1 MKKKLFAPPF
11 RITSNEI
18 VYKNV
23 YYNGFH
29 SLQQFKIENLTIE
42 TIVVKL
48 DSTLKDQIGFQL
60 ENENIKDLDL
70 STENLATNTAAW
82 TTFTA
87 PQDLSQFNQL
97 FNYVNHTDHLK
108 LQPNQKLIFIIAFL
122 PIILD
127 LSTAANLI
135 HIDGSV
141 FFTCNDYT
149 LDLDFHATVCQSI
162 LASDELDTGLMF
174 EDSLVGETYI
184 KDITIFNQSAIN
196 LYWRL
201 NTLDLMFLKNK
212 PNNNNSNNNGT
223 TSYSPNSTNTAIDTW
238 LQFVDA
244 STFMI
249 LNHNQ
254 PEPIAPFSHYT
265 FRVIFTPKEVG
276 KFNYDLQIENK
287 NDVQNIIQTKIHAT
301 MRAFMHWDTL
311 VVTSGNSLDFGD
323 CISGAWNN
331 QQIVLNNIS
340 ESPIDIEFIADG
352 AELGFDIMVKQ
363 DDHFSTNRRF
373 SNNFSIKPW
382 SNSSKSSITATGHL
396 SSSSDT
402 SPLSPTASHE
412 TLGSIEEYSSTKS
425 IDVDNIDMLTAF
437 NTVYINDVSSVTSS
451 IKQVEFTTEHCNTKI
466 EDMVLKPGVER
477 VIQVSYRPPL
487 EAPSSIC
494 AGQFIRRHFNIMLQY
509 RPNKSAKPKELK
521 LIQCKAQTCTSFVKV
536 TPQVIDFGDTNVGT
550 QKSFPIQIINQSDIC
565 AHVELVFESKVLNC
579 TQGELLMQPKSTIEI
594 NLDIYP
600 RKVNMVYR
608 RQIKLKNYLNPD
620 NDQIIEVSSTNIDKY
635 RVTFHS
641 LFYRILTPT
650 GTNFLDFGPIALN
663 SPAIR
668 TCTLVNIRDT
678 SLLLGITTSSQQEI
692 VIYTKKKN
700 KSSATS
706 STETELKKHRIT
718 PSVTDALL
726 SKKCRTRLTNAQYNS
741 TAYLDLATVPHERF
755 SSFKH
760 KRNMVRHMTFKSNAL
775 NKNQSETC
783 KLKKNKV
790 NNSLKV
796 VADGSIVIPTSNHKS
811 LTFIAQHKRYKK
823 KKQQSCVGITGTTT
837 HLKKT
842 REKTV
847 DWPDI
852 AGKSRVPLDDLVSIL
867 EHGSLSRTPLF
878 ARQSLEEQFVRY
890 QLAWRTELARLIETG
905 ELVSTSLL
913 QLNPKEEEEIV
924 IVYTPTITN
933 HSLTSKNAASISFR
947 LIDFDQTAISTSSS
961 DDDEESTANLDYQQR
976 SRYYKN
982 FIPVLR
988 KVIVRAQVCKSCME
1002 LGQRNINFGIVDRGD
1017 RHHKTI
1023 VLHNKSETPLLYT
1036 IKKSGSIASGDIHI
1050 GAGRYGVIRSF
1061 GKKEI
1066 EFTFVPTLPGS
1077 FMEQLEVINIR
1088 DKQDTNII
1096 SLKAMIRRPE
1106 SFTMKLST
1114 PELIFNACVNNLS
1127 KETIILTNTNKKSRM
1142 FEIGVEFDH
1151 VQPQQP
1157 YKVEF
1162 FIDHGYQQNEK
1173 MFLTTE
1179 EEEEIENLEQKLKI
1193 AERKNQPEKIKRYL
1207 KRLSKLKK
1215 QQDLSQLSSE
1225 EATEDEIVKQKVIID
1240 EDNTLFHLGS
1250 NASKSI
1256 SVCFRAIVQ
1265 KTNNEGQILRQTN
1278 SFGRILI
1285 HEHKNMDTRKIISF
1299 SVNPC
1304 KDHETCLT

>member
-174 EDSLVGETYI
+174 EDSLIEYTR
-184 KDITIFNQSAIN
+184 FN
-196 LYWRL
+196 
-201 NTLDLMFLKNK
+201 
-212 PNNNNSNNNGT
+212 
-223 TSYSPNSTNTAIDTW
+223 
-238 LQFVDA
+238 FVDA

-352 AELGFDIMVKQ
+352 AELGFDIM
-363 DDHFSTNRRF
+363 
-373 SNNFSIKPW
+373 PW

-425 IDVDNIDMLTAF
+425 IADVDNIDMLTAF

-650 GTNFLDFGPIALN
+650 GANFLDFGPIALN

-760 KRNMVRHMTFKSNAL
+760 KRNMVRHMTFESNAL